1 MKTTTHRQ
9 TLARRRGRAAVATF
23 TAGALALAGC
33 AGSSSGEDTVA
44 LDYWLWD
51 ANQLPAYQ
59 SCVEAFEEENPDLQV
74 RISQYGWDDYWRKL
88 TASFVAGAGP
98 DVFTDHLTR
107 YPEFAERG
115 LLLDLTTLESTADA
129 EAAEFQEG
137 LADLWVG
144 QDGAQYGMPK
154 DFDTIALF
162 YDATLITEA
171 GLSPE
176 DLEKLDWNPEDGGS
190 FEDTIA
196 HLSVDANGVRGDEE
210 GFDPENVAVH
220 GLASN
225 GSGGMDGQ
233 TQWSWLAGST
243 GWTFTDADV
252 WGTEYNFD
260 DPQLQASLEWLFG
273 LVDKGFM
280 APYEEVGSEPNPQQA
295 LGSGRAALS
304 ANGSWM
310 LPTYAGLEGIDLG
323 IASLPSGPVGHP
335 VSMYNG
341 LGDSISSQSEHPEEA
356 ARLVDFLGSDEC
368 QIIVG
373 EAGAVFPARPAGTE
387 AAREAFADQG
397 LDVSPFLDLVENQY
411 TLYFPVTQ
419 SYGSISALVTPIMD
433 EIYIGS
439 REAATLTEV
448 NQRVN
453 DMLG

>member
-9 TLARRRGRAAVATF
+9 TLARRRTAAVAAL
-23 TAGALALAGC
+23 TAGALALTGC
-33 AGSSSGEDTVA
+33 AASSAGEDAVA

-59 SCVEAFEEENPDLQV
+59 SCVEAFEEENPDLEV

-115 LLLDLTTLESTADA
+115 LLLDLTTLEATADLDP
-129 EAAEFQEG
+129 AEFQEG

-154 DFDTIALF
+154 DFDTVALF
-162 YDATLITEA
+162 YDTALITEA

-176 DLEKLDWNPEDGGS
+176 DLENLDWNPEDGGS

-196 HLSVDANGVRGDEE
+196 HLTVDANGVRGDQE
-210 GFDPENVAVH
+210 GFDPENVAVY

-295 LGSGRAALS
+295 LGSGQAALS

-323 IASLPSGPVGHP
+323 IAALPSGPVGHP

-368 QIIVG
+368 QTLVG
-373 EAGAVFPARPAGTE
+373 EAGVVFPARPAGTE
-387 AAREAFADQG
+387 AAREAFAGQG
-397 LDVSPFLDLVENQY
+397 LDVSPFLDLVENQH

-419 SYGSISALVTPIMD
+419 SYGSITALVTPIMD

-439 REAATLTEV
+439 RGAATLTEV
-448 NQRVN
+448 NQQVN
-453 DMLG
+453 DLLG

>member
-1 MKTTTHRQ
+1 MRTRNYRSAQ
-9 TLARRRGRAAVATF
+9 DRRRGAAAATI

-33 AGSSSGEDTVA
+33 AGSADGEDSVA

-59 SCVEAFEEENPDLQV
+59 SCVDAFEEANPDLQV
-74 RISQYGWDDYWRKL
+74 RVSQYGWDSYWRKL

-98 DVFTDHLTR
+98 DVFTDHITR
-107 YPEFAERG
+107 YPEFADRG
-115 LLLDLTTLESTADA
+115 LLLDLTTLAATSDLDAD
-129 EAAEFQEG
+129 EFQEG
-137 LADLWVG
+137 LVDLWQG

-154 DFDTIALF
+154 DFDTVALF
-162 YDATLITEA
+162 YDTNLITEA

-176 DLEKLDWNPEDGGS
+176 DLDNLDWNPEDGGS
-190 FEDTIA
+190 FEDVIA
-196 HLSVDANGVRGDEE
+196 RLTVDANGVRGDEE
-210 GFDPENVAVH
+210 GFDPDNVAVY

-243 GWTFTDADV
+243 GWRFTDAEL
-252 WGTEYNFD
+252 WGSEYNFD
-260 DPQLQASLEWLFG
+260 DPRLQASLEWLFG

-310 LPTYAGLEGIDLG
+310 LPTYSGLEGIDLG

-368 QIIVG
+368 QTIVG
-373 EAGAVFPARPAGTE
+373 EAGVVFPARPAGTE
-387 AAREAFADQG
+387 AAREAFAEQG
-397 LDVSPFLDLVENQY
+397 LDVSPFLDLVENQN

-419 SYGSISALVTPIMD
+419 SYGSITAIVTPIMD

-439 REAATLTEV
+439 RDVATLTEV
-448 NQRVN
+448 NEQVN
-453 DMLG
+453 DMLE

>member
-9 TLARRRGRAAVATF
+9 TLARRRTAAVATL

-33 AGSSSGEDTVA
+33 AGSSSEEDGVA

-59 SCVEAFEEENPDLQV
+59 SCVDAFEEANPDLQV
-74 RISQYGWDDYWRKL
+74 RVSQYGWDSYWRKL

-115 LLLDLTTLESTADA
+115 LLLDLTTLEATADLDP
-129 EAAEFQEG
+129 AEFQEG

-154 DFDTIALF
+154 DFDTVALF
-162 YDATLITEA
+162 YDTALITEA

-176 DLEKLDWNPEDGGS
+176 DLENLDWNPEDGGS

-196 HLSVDANGVRGDEE
+196 HLTVDANGVRGDEE
-210 GFDPENVAVH
+210 GFDPENVAVY

-295 LGSGRAALS
+295 LGSGRAAIS

-335 VSMYNG
+335 VSLYNG

-356 ARLVDFLGSDEC
+356 ARLVDFLGSDQC
-368 QIIVG
+368 QTIVG
-373 EAGAVFPARPAGTE
+373 EAGVVFPARPAGTE

-397 LDVSPFLDLVENQY
+397 LDVSPFLDLVENQH

-419 SYGSISALVTPIMD
+419 SYGSITAMVSPIMD

-439 REAATLTEV
+439 REVATLTEV
-448 NQRVN
+448 NEQVN